1 MANPVDEVVFAL
13 ASERNELLDMFLHAA
28 TEFSRKHAELA
39 ASHHQA
45 IRPE

>member
-28 TEFSRKHAELA
+28 TEFSRRHAEIA
-39 ASHHQA
+39 ASPHQA
-45 IRPE
+45 VRLE